1 MKSIAGIAPH
11 FEPNKL
17 LAVNKSNAQH
27 NEVRTRLTVAKRSNA
42 LHLNQMNIDVVMPDV
57 SSITWIDLYWII
69 CLTIFELLQ
78 VFKLTN
84 LVRLDLSFNN
94 IVKLSPQIQQLQ
106 NLQQLWLN
114 DNPLREVPLELSYC
128 QKLKV
133 RHPFHLMFYSS
144 IKPFAG
150 TGFEKHLHNYRAKG
164 AGKSGPPPH
173 PQPGWLPAQ
182 RELEHFLLQR
192 HDSNPHGPEEE
203 GRPQDL

>member
-57 SSITWIDLYWII
+57 
-69 CLTIFELLQ
+69 
-78 VFKLTN
+78 FKLTN

-128 QKLKV
+128 QKLKELDLKNTYIITV
-133 RHPFHLMFYSS
+133 P
-144 IKPFAG
+144 
-150 TGFEKHLHNYRAKG
+150 
-164 AGKSGPPPH
+164 
-173 PQPGWLPAQ
+173 
-182 RELEHFLLQR
+182 RELANLAHLLTLNLDGCPLKESLNISFSKGMTQI
-192 HDSNPHGPEEE
+192 HT
-203 GRPQDL
+203 DLRRKEDRKIYKE